1 MELIHG
7 IDLIPC
13 FFPPRFHGLCFLN
26 VIATLT
32 AAFVL
37 TMFFSLVAERVC
49 FKFVLWFPYKVAL

>member
-13 FFPPRFHGLCFLN
+13 FFSPQDFTAFVFLN

-32 AAFVL
+32 SICAYDVFQSGRRTSV
-37 TMFFSLVAERVC
+37 F
-49 FKFVLWFPYKVAL
+49 

>member
-32 AAFVL
+32 SICAYDVFQSGRRTSV
-37 TMFFSLVAERVC
+37 F
-49 FKFVLWFPYKVAL
+49 

>member
-13 FFPPRFHGLCFLN
+13 FFSPQDFTAFVFLN

-32 AAFVL
+32 TFVL

-49 FKFVLWFPYKVAL
+49 FKFVFWFPYKVVL